1 MSTRSVG
8 FTRVIL
14 TALVVLTVVRPE
26 ALAQSSYPD
35 RPIRLVVP
43 NSPGGTVDMI
53 ARLVAQGLSER
64 LGWRAVVDN
73 RPGAGTIIGSEI
85 VAKASPDGLHA
96 ADERKHARDQSG
108 GL

>member
-1 MSTRSVG
+1 MSTLSVG
-8 FTRVIL
+8 FTRMIL
-14 TALVVLTVVRPE
+14 TVLVVLTVALPE

-73 RPGAGTIIGSEI
+73 RPGAGTIIGSVDTLKNKGYNPNSI
-85 VAKASPDGLHA
+85 VLLPKWNELAGH
-96 ADERKHARDQSG
+96 
-108 GL
+108 